1 MTELERLSA
10 TAIARAIRAGETT
23 PSAVMKAHLDRIA
36 AREAEV
42 GAFIHLDAAR
52 AMSRAREAD
61 RQPAKG
67 PLHGVPFAIK
77 DIIDTDDMPTGW
89 GSDIFAGRQPDRNA
103 ACVQAFLDAGAIPV
117 GKTVTTE
124 FAYFRPGKT
133 ANPHNPAHTPGGSS
147 SGSAAAVADYMV
159 PLAFGSQT
167 AASLIRPAAYCGV
180 CAFKPTTGGFD
191 LSGVMA
197 LSPSLDTLGLL
208 ARTPQD
214 LALAR
219 SVLTGKPQPV
229 PSDFS
234 DTKPRIALMRGPHWR
249 DGSMEMRDV
258 CGRAMRALAD
268 QGAETGEI
276 GSPPLFAELTDA
288 QKIVMGYEAANA
300 RRDVYTSH
308 RDAISIQFAQ
318 LIHEG
323 EAITE
328 ARYRDALAIRDR
340 ARAMVVLMFADYDG
354 VLVPSAPGEA
364 PEGLGATG
372 DPLFSR
378 MWNLLQL
385 PCVALPFGVGP
396 RGLPVGVQL
405 LGRLHEDAGL
415 LAAAE
420 WVHAVFNCAR

>member
-1 MTELERLSA
+1 MTELEHLSA
-10 TAIARAIRAGETT
+10 AGMARAIRAGDTT

-42 GAFIHLDAAR
+42 GAFIHLDAER
-52 AMSRAREAD
+52 AMERAREAD
-61 RQPAKG
+61 RQPAMG

-133 ANPHNPAHTPGGSS
+133 ANPYNPAHTPGGSS

-197 LSPSLDTLGLL
+197 LSPSLDTLGVL

-214 LALAR
+214 LMLAS
-219 SVLTGKPQPV
+219 SVLTGRPQPA
-229 PSDFS
+229 PPDFS
-234 DTKPRIALMRGPHWR
+234 EAKPRIALMRGPHWR
-249 DGSMEMRDV
+249 DGSMEMHDV

-268 QGAETGEI
+268 HGAETGEI

-288 QKIVMGYEAANA
+288 QKTVMSYEAANA

-308 RDAISIQFAQ
+308 RDAVSIQFAQ

-323 EAITE
+323 QAVTE
-328 ARYRDALAIRDR
+328 ARYQDALAIRDR
-340 ARAMVVLMFADYDG
+340 AGAMVDALFADFDG

-364 PEGLGATG
+364 PEGLGGTG

-415 LAAAE
+415 LAVAE
-420 WVHAVFNCAR
+420 WVHAVFSDAR